1 MKIIPEP
8 LKISAQ
14 SLLIAVEHSHYGV
27 LYVYAEK
34 RTFGNP
40 LSGNLNL
47 RKERIFAFVFIT
59 EMGSHQNY
67 LHVIHLRQE
76 NDSGYGSAG
85 TVPAL
90 REYTYET
97 EELDVDGRKYDKVD
111 ERLFGKAFQ
120 PDKKNTQAQ
129 RNVKHELHSED
140 IDYEP
145 VNFSHEHDVCKR
157 VNDIEPANQG
167 SSEGLG
173 AIGNREEAPIKTK
186 PKIYMEE
193 LKSRLKSDHRGLS
206 SVVGKDTQAKTSLL
220 KSASLASVASSYLS
234 VKIGDE
240 TSDNVTPSTGQ
251 PVVQTQ
257 VGERGNFRRDSSF
270 ASSYCQSEEEM
281 KYLTMLSF
289 TFPVSIA
296 CQKVSNTMHKINKDS
311 INKTEKVRQLVHR
324 VRIQN
329 ILQISLKI

>member
-90 REYTYET
+90 RESDTYET

-206 SVVGKDTQAKTSLL
+206 SV
-220 KSASLASVASSYLS
+220 
-234 VKIGDE
+234 
-240 TSDNVTPSTGQ
+240 
-251 PVVQTQ
+251 
-257 VGERGNFRRDSSF
+257 GERGNFRRDSSF